1 MRMPI
6 IGLAMLDNEPGVSR
20 RFQMAHTRGA
30 LAKVVEQK
38 LAILRP

>member
-6 IGLAMLDNEPGVSR
+6 IGLAML
-20 RFQMAHTRGA
+20 AHTRGA